1 MQHAQAAVIL
11 VHGATLNGRS
21 WDPVRRLL
29 DPRLQVVAPDLPG
42 HGARQDQPF
51 TLQGG
56 VDTVVECARQLGD
69 APFILAG
76 DSLGSYTAQAA
87 AAALPQHRL
96 KGLVLGGA
104 SHEFI
109 GAPAL
114 PYLAR
119 SLLFRVVLALRDE
132 PALVRAKMP
141 ATLRACGMNDA
152 DVAATIAAGI
162 SIKVFVPAVRALH
175 GVDFKTMLAAI
186 AQPTLF
192 INGDL
197 DRNHVRGEARY
208 VAAARQAK
216 ILRFAGCEHGVSLH
230 RSADYAA
237 AVNAFAREVMPAT
250 VVGAAPG

>member
-1 MQHAQAAVIL
+1 MQHQQAAVIL

-21 WDPVRRLL
+21 WDPVRRRI
-29 DPRLQVVAPDLPG
+29 DPRLQVLAPDLPG
-42 HGARQDQPF
+42 HGARQDEMY

-56 VDTVVECARQLGD
+56 VDTIVECARQLGE
-69 APFILAG
+69 APFIIAA
-76 DSLGSYTAQAA
+76 DSLGSYTTQAA

-109 GAPAL
+109 GWPVL

-119 SLLFRVVLALRDE
+119 SLQFRAVLALRDE
-132 PALVRAKMP
+132 SALVHAKMP
-141 ATLRACGMNDA
+141 GTLRECGMDDA

-162 SIKVFVPAVRALH
+162 SLKAFVQAVRALH
-175 GVDFKTMLAAI
+175 GVDFKTRLAAI
-186 AQPTLF
+186 EQPILF

-208 VAAARQAK
+208 VAAAQQARVE
-216 ILRFAGCEHGVSLH
+216 RFAGCEHGVSLH
-230 RSADYAA
+230 RSADFAA
-237 AVNAFAREVMPAT
+237 AVNAFAHQVL
-250 VVGAAPG
+250 AAPALQRAQ